1 MRAAVIGYNI
11 FAVGGTTQ
19 SNLNLLTTLN
29 QHYASTV
36 YFNYLPFNATD
47 VHQLKRRH
55 HGLAKTQCALIKDL
69 FENQSQWLE
78 P

>member
-29 QHYASTV
+29 QHYTSTV

-47 VHQLKRRH
+47 IHQLKD
-55 HGLAKTQCALIKDL
+55 GIMD
-69 FENQSQWLE
+69 
-78 P
+78 

>member
-36 YFNYLPFNATD
+36 YFIIYRLM
-47 VHQLKRRH
+47 QRI
-55 HGLAKTQCALIKDL
+55 LI
-69 FENQSQWLE
+69 N
-78 P
+78 